1 MTADL
6 VAQVDSDDP
15 VLAPV
20 TFILAGERL
29 VTLRYHEPRAFR
41 SFAQRAE
48 RLELGCSTGRRRCLS
63 LLEVVIDRLA
73 DVLEKVGRDLEPALA
88 ADLPA
93 AGGRRRRR
101 PTTRPCCAASA
112 GWGSWSRNVSDSLVT
127 LERIFVFLGASAI
140 VRPADKEG
148 KLRLKTLGR
157 DAHFLTEHAASLTQ
171 KLTFLLDA
179 TLGMI
184 SIEQNATIKIF
195 SVAAVVFLP
204 PTLIASIYGMNFEVM
219 PELQLG
225 VRLPV
230 RDRADGAVGGAELLD
245 LQDPRLAL
253 TYRGPRGGV
262 AVPEQGL
269 ALSGGRRGWIAAQS
283 FGIGVERGDEIAVG
297 AGGEEGMLPRGEQ
310 VRTQVGDGS
319 GLTTILLSGRR
330 GLTDPDPAADRA
342 RDRHGGGEV
351 GLQPSPGHRR
361 LDLLHGRNDRGV
373 G

>member
-1 MTADL
+1 VLQGYAIEDGRVRLLDAPLESLDRLVWVDLLNPTDDEEAAIEAALGIGVPTREEMEEIEESSRLYTKNGAVFMTADL

-48 RLELGCSTGRRRCLS
+48 RLELGCSDGPTALLS

-73 DVLEKVGRDLEPALA
+73 DVLEKVGRDLDQLSRRIFRPPAGTKA
-88 ADLPA
+88 ATDYQAVLR
-93 AGGRRRRR
+93 GIGRLGEVV
-101 PTTRPCCAASA
+101 AH
-112 GWGSWSRNVSDSLVT
+112 VSDSLVT

-148 KLRLKTLGR
+148 KVRLKTLGR

-171 KLTFLLDA
+171 KLNFLLDA

-219 PELQLG
+219 PELQWAFGYPFAIGLM
-225 VRLPV
+225 VLS
-230 RDRADGAVGGAELLD
+230 AV
-245 LQDPRLAL
+245 
-253 TYRGPRGGV
+253 
-262 AVPEQGL
+262 
-269 ALSGGRRGWIAAQS
+269 LSYGIFKTRGW
-283 FGIGVERGDEIAVG
+283 
-297 AGGEEGMLPRGEQ
+297 L
-310 VRTQVGDGS
+310 
-319 GLTTILLSGRR
+319 
-330 GLTDPDPAADRA
+330 
-342 RDRHGGGEV
+342 
-351 GLQPSPGHRR
+351 
-361 LDLLHGRNDRGV
+361 
-373 G
+373 